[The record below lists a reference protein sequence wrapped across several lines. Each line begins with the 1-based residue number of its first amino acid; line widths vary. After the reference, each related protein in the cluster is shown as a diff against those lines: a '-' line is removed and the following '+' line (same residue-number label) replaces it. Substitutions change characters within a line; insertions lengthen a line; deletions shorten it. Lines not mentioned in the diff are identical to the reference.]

1 MSNLDAPRSLSR
13 NVWILAA
20 VGAVAIHAGGM
31 ALALTAMQPDD
42 SDEDLGAPAIEIGI
56 ELTTPRITPTGV
68 PVGPDTVASIASP
81 AMVEQEQVV
90 EQTDLPKAKP
100 TETDDPDRVVALD
113 NTPKPKDDDP
123 KPPSPQSNASKESV
137 AAEATAMPALDNAVQ
152 APRSAAPAPGTG
164 ESARRERV
172 TWQQELFAHFNKHKS
187 YPADRS
193 MQRAEVVVSFTLDRT
208 GHILS
213 ANIVKGSGDR
223 SFDDA
228 ALAMLHRADPV
239 PTPPAPVADEGLT
252 FSLPVVFQVKGLK

>member
-123 KPPSPQSNASKESV
+123 KPPSPNRTRQKN
-137 AAEATAMPALDNAVQ
+137 
-152 APRSAAPAPGTG
+152 RSPPKRRPCRRSTTQCRRRARLRRRPAPAK
-164 ESARRERV
+164 
-172 TWQQELFAHFNKHKS
+172 AH
-187 YPADRS
+187 
-193 MQRAEVVVSFTLDRT
+193 
-208 GHILS
+208 G
-213 ANIVKGSGDR
+213 AN
-223 SFDDA
+223 A
-228 ALAMLHRADPV
+228 
-239 PTPPAPVADEGLT
+239 
-252 FSLPVVFQVKGLK
+252 